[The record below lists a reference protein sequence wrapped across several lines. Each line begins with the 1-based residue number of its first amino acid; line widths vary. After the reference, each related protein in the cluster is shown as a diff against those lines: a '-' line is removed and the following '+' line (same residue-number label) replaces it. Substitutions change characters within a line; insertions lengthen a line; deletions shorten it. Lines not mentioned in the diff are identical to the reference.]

1 MILRY
6 LCSKRKLRLL
16 QFLMVKFSENQLNAI
31 FILAYFTSNSSLF
44 THRQRIIEEAEEE
57 FIFPLVKKRGAI
69 T

>member
-1 MILRY
+1 
-6 LCSKRKLRLL
+6 
-16 QFLMVKFSENQLNAI
+16 MVKFSENQLNAI